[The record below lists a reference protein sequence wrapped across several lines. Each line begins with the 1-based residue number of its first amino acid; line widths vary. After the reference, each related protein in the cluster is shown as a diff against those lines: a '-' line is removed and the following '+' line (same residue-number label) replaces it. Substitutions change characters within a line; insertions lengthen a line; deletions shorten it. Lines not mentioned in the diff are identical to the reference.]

1 MTQIVMVIASAFFF
15 FAMSFGKSV
24 SHRKKAI
31 ARNQENPGVEL
42 HQLK

>member
-1 MTQIVMVIASAFFF
+1 MIQIVMIIASAFFF

-24 SHRKKAI
+24 RHGKKAV
-31 ARNQENPGVEL
+31 ARNQENPGVGL